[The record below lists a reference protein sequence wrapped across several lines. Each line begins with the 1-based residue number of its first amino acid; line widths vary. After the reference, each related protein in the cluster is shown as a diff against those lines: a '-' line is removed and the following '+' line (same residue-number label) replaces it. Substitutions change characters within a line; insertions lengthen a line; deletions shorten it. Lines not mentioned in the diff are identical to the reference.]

1 MDPIVLSR
9 KELYEL
15 VWQESML
22 SLSKRYNISDV
33 GLRKMCIRMEIP
45 VPPAGYWMKV
55 QFGKKVKKP
64 ALSANYKGEEAAKI
78 QLRDE
83 NNPAADHNSPSP
95 RTLKI
100 QEVERDE
107 SLSLQIPEKLLKP
120 DPLIAQTKSIL
131 SKQKP
136 DGYNYIG
143 IVSSSYEGLDI
154 RVAKTN
160 VDRAL
165 LFFDTLIK
173 ALKARG
179 HTVEIRNRKTLAI
192 VGGHDF
198 ELFLRE
204 KMRKE
209 SVQDG
214 NWTRQVFHPK
224 GILALQVDGWYGR
237 EYKDGSTRLEE
248 QLAKII
254 AGLELSAVQRTEQ
267 QLAFRKAEE
276 ERKERERLAKELEE
290 RKHKDL
296 VSFKK
301 LLMDSER
308 WHKAEN
314 LRRYIHELEAR
325 AASNQPIPPE
335 TLEWLEWAKRKAD
348 WYDPFIES
356 PDELLADVD
365 QNTLEF
371 LKKPY
376 GYGWGY

>member
-45 VPPAGYWMKV
+45 VPPAGYWTKV
-55 QFGKKVKKP
+55 QFGKKVKKT
-64 ALSANYKGEEAAKI
+64 ALSANYKGEETARL

-83 NNPAADHNSPSP
+83 NNPAADRHSPSP

-100 QEVERDE
+100 QEVERDQ

-179 HTVEIRNRKTLAI
+179 HSIEIRNRKTLAI

-214 NWTRQVFHPK
+214 TWTRQVFHPK
-224 GILALQVDGWYGR
+224 GILALQVGGWYGR
-237 EYKDGSTRLEE
+237 EYKDGSTRLQE

-254 AGLELSAVQRTEQ
+254 AGLELSAAQRTEQ
-267 QLAFRKAEE
+267 QLAFEKARI
-276 ERKERERLAKELEE
+276 ERQEKERLAKELEE
-290 RKHKDL
+290 RKQQDL
-296 VSFKK
+296 INFKK
-301 LLMDSER
+301 LLIDSDR

-314 LRRYIHELEAR
+314 LRRYIHELEVR
-325 AASNQPIPPE
+325 AEKNQSSE
-335 TLEWLEWAKRKAD
+335 TQEWLVWAKRKAD

-371 LKKPY
+371 RKKPY
-376 GYGWGY
+376 VYSWG

>member
-1 MDPIVLSR
+1 MVFSR

-15 VWQESML
+15 VWQESLL
-22 SLSKRYNISDV
+22 SLSRRFNISDV

-45 VPPAGYWMKV
+45 LPPAGHWAKI
-55 QFGKKVKKP
+55 QFGKKIKRP
-64 ALSANYKGEEAAKI
+64 ALSVHYKGEGTALL
-78 QLRDE
+78 QVRDV
-83 NNPAADHNSPSP
+83 NNPAADRNAPSP

-100 QEVERDE
+100 QEVEGDA

-143 IVSSSYEGLDI
+143 TVSSGWEALDI
-154 RVAKTN
+154 RVDKTN

-173 ALKARG
+173 ALKKRG
-179 HTVEIRNRKTLAI
+179 HTVEIRNRKTL
-192 VGGHDF
+192 VMVSGHDF

-209 SVQDG
+209 TVQDG
-214 NWTRQVFHPK
+214 TWTRQVFYPK
-224 GILALQVDGWYGR
+224 GILALQVGGWYGR
-237 EYKDGSTRLEE
+237 EYKDGNTRLEE

-254 AGLELSAVQRTEQ
+254 AGLELSAAKRTEED
-267 QLAFRKAEE
+267 LKYEKARR
-276 ERKERERLAKELEE
+276 EREERERLAKELEE
-290 RKHKDL
+290 RKQQDL
-296 VSFKK
+296 VNFKK
-301 LLMDSER
+301 LLIDSDR

-314 LRRYIHELEAR
+314 LRQYIHELEIR
-325 AASNQPIPPE
+325 AERHQSPE
-335 TLEWLEWAKRKAD
+335 TQEWLEWAKRKAD

-365 QNTLEF
+365 RNTLEF
-371 LKKPY
+371 AKKTY
-376 GYGWGY
+376 GYGWG

>member
-45 VPPAGYWMKV
+45 VPSAGYWAKV
-55 QFGKKVKKP
+55 QFGKKVKKT
-64 ALSANYKGEEAAKI
+64 ALSANYKGEVTAKL

-83 NNPAADHNSPSP
+83 NNPAADRNSPSP

-107 SLSLQIPEKLLKP
+107 SLSLQVPEKLLKP

-131 SKQKP
+131 SKKKP

-160 VDRAL
+160 VDRVL
-165 LFFDTLIK
+165 LFFDTLIR

-179 HTVEIRNRKTLAI
+179 HYVEIRNRKTLAI

-209 SVQDG
+209 TVQERT
-214 NWTRQVFHPK
+214 WTRQVFHPK
-224 GILALQVDGWYGR
+224 GILALQVGGWYGK
-237 EYKDGSTRLEE
+237 EYKDGSTCLEE

-254 AGLELSAVQRTEQ
+254 AGLELSAAQRTEQ
-267 QLAFRKAEE
+267 QLAFEKARI
-276 ERKERERLAKELEE
+276 ERQEKERLAKELEE
-290 RKHKDL
+290 RKQQDL
-296 VSFKK
+296 INFKK
-301 LLMDSER
+301 LLIDSER

-314 LRRYIHELEAR
+314 LRRYIHELEVR
-325 AASNQPIPPE
+325 AEKNQSHE
-335 TLEWLEWAKRKAD
+335 TQEWLAWAKRKAD
-348 WYDPFIES
+348 WYDPFVE
-356 PDELLADVD
+356 ADD
-365 QNTLEF
+365 EF
-371 LKKPY
+371 LNGIDKDTLAIPKRTTY
-376 GYGWGY
+376 YGW

>member
-9 KELYEL
+9 KELYAL

-55 QFGKKVKKP
+55 QFGKKVKKT
-64 ALSANYKGEEAAKI
+64 ALSVNYKGEETAKL

-83 NNPAADHNSPSP
+83 NNPTADRNSPSP

-100 QEVERDE
+100 QEVERDQ

-120 DPLIAQTKSIL
+120 DPLLAQSKSIL

-143 IVSSSYEGLDI
+143 IVSSSFEGLDI

-179 HTVEIRNRKTLAI
+179 HFIEIRNRKTLAI
-192 VGGHDF
+192 VSGHDF

-209 SVQDG
+209 TVQDG

-224 GILALQVDGWYGR
+224 GILALQVGGWYGR

-254 AGLELSAVQRTEQ
+254 ASLELSAAQRTERD
-267 QLAFRKAEE
+267 LAYEKARIEREE
-276 ERKERERLAKELEE
+276 KERLAKELEE
-290 RKHKDL
+290 RKQQDL
-296 VSFKK
+296 INFKK
-301 LLMDSER
+301 LLTDSER

-314 LRRYIHELEAR
+314 LRRYIHEMEVTAV
-325 AASNQPIPPE
+325 SNQQNPPE

-348 WYDPFIES
+348 WYDPFIET
-356 PDELLADVD
+356 PDELLVDVD
-365 QNTLEF
+365 QNSLEF
-371 LKKPY
+371 PKKPN
-376 GYGWGY
+376 GFGWGY

>member
-33 GLRKMCIRMEIP
+33 GLRKMCMRMEIP

-55 QFGKKVKKP
+55 QFGKKVKKT
-64 ALSANYKGEEAAKI
+64 ALPTNYKGEETAKL

-83 NNPAADHNSPSP
+83 NNPAADRNSPSP
-95 RTLKI
+95 RALKI

-192 VGGHDF
+192 VGSHDF

-290 RKHKDL
+290 RKQQDL
-296 VSFKK
+296 INFKK
-301 LLMDSER
+301 LLIDSDR

-314 LRRYIHELEAR
+314 LRRYIHELEVR
-325 AASNQPIPPE
+325 AEKNQSSE
-335 TLEWLEWAKRKAD
+335 TQEWLVWAKRKAD

-371 LKKPY
+371 RKKPY
-376 GYGWGY
+376 GYSWG

>member
-9 KELYEL
+9 KELYDL

-22 SLSKRYNISDV
+22 SLSKRYNISNV

-45 VPPAGYWMKV
+45 VPPSGYWTKV
-55 QFGKKVKKP
+55 QFGKKVKKT
-64 ALSANYKGEEAAKI
+64 ALPANYIGEETVKL

-83 NNPAADHNSPSP
+83 NNPAADRNSPSP

-100 QEVERDE
+100 QEEERDE

-131 SKQKP
+131 LKQKP
-136 DGYNYIG
+136 DSYNYIG
-143 IVSSSYEGLDI
+143 TVSSSWEALDI
-154 RVAKTN
+154 RVAKIN

-173 ALKARG
+173 VLKARG
-179 HTVEIRNRKTLAI
+179 HCVEIRNRKTVAI
-192 VGGHDF
+192 VSGHDF
-198 ELFLRE
+198 ELFFRE

-224 GILALQVDGWYGR
+224 GILALQVGGWYGR
-237 EYKDGSTRLEE
+237 EYKDGRSSLEE
-248 QLAKII
+248 QLSKII
-254 AGLELSAVQRTEQ
+254 AGLELSAAQRTERD
-267 QLAFRKAEE
+267 LAYEKARIEREE
-276 ERKERERLAKELEE
+276 KERLAKVLEE
-290 RKHKDL
+290 RKQQDL
-296 VSFKK
+296 ENFKK
-301 LLMDSER
+301 LLTDSER

-314 LRRYIHELEAR
+314 LRRYIHEVEVR
-325 AASNQPIPPE
+325 AKVIQPISPE
-335 TLEWLEWAKRKAD
+335 TIEWLEWAKRKAD

-356 PDELLADVD
+356 TDELLTEVD
-365 QNTLEF
+365 QNILE
-371 LKKPY
+371 LPKKNY
-376 GYGWGY
+376 SYGWGY

>member
-45 VPPAGYWMKV
+45 VPPAGYWTKV
-55 QFGKKVKKP
+55 QFGKKVKKT
-64 ALSANYKGEEAAKI
+64 ALSANYKGEETAKLR
-78 QLRDE
+78 LRDE
-83 NNPAADHNSPSP
+83 NNPAADRNSPSL

-100 QEVERDE
+100 QEVERDG

-120 DPLIAQTKSIL
+120 DPLIAQTKIIL

-143 IVSSSYEGLDI
+143 IVSSSYDGLDI

-173 ALKARG
+173 AFKARG
-179 HTVEIRNRKTLAI
+179 HTVEIRNRKTLVI
-192 VGGHDF
+192 VSGHDF

-209 SVQDG
+209 TVQERT
-214 NWTRQVFHPK
+214 WTRQIFHPK
-224 GILALQVDGWYGR
+224 GILALQVGGWYGR
-237 EYKDGSTRLEE
+237 EYKDGSIRLEE

-254 AGLELSAVQRTEQ
+254 AGLELSAAQRTERD
-267 QLAFRKAEE
+267 LAYEKARI
-276 ERKERERLAKELEE
+276 ERAERERLAKELQE
-290 RKHKDL
+290 RKQQDL
-296 VSFKK
+296 INFKK
-301 LLMDSER
+301 LLIDSDR

-314 LRRYIHELEAR
+314 LRRYIHELEVR
-325 AASNQPIPPE
+325 AEKNRSPE
-335 TLEWLEWAKRKAD
+335 TQEWLAWAKRKAD

-371 LKKPY
+371 PKKPY
-376 GYGWGY
+376 GYVWGY

>member
-1 MDPIVLSR
+1 MNPIVLSR

-45 VPPAGYWMKV
+45 VPPAGYWAKI
-55 QFGKKVKKP
+55 QFGKKVKKT
-64 ALSANYKGEEAAKI
+64 ALSANYSGEETARL

-83 NNPAADHNSPSP
+83 NNPAADRNSPSP

-179 HTVEIRNRKTLAI
+179 HSVEIRNRKTLAI

-209 SVQDG
+209 TVQERT
-214 NWTRQVFHPK
+214 WTRQVFHPK
-224 GILALQVDGWYGR
+224 GILALQVGGWYGR

-254 AGLELSAVQRTEQ
+254 AGLELYAAQRTEQ

-276 ERKERERLAKELEE
+276 ERKERERLAKELAE
-290 RKHKDL
+290 RKQQEL
-296 VSFKK
+296 INFKK
-301 LLMDSER
+301 LLIDSDR
-308 WHKAEN
+308 WHRAEN
-314 LRRYIHELEAR
+314 LRRYIHELEVR
-325 AASNQPIPPE
+325 AEKTQSPE
-335 TLEWLEWAKRKAD
+335 TQEWLAWAKSKAD

-356 PDELLADVD
+356 TDELLTDVD
-365 QNTLEF
+365 QNILE
-371 LKKPY
+371 LPKKNNS
-376 GYGWGY
+376 YGWGY

>member
-1 MDPIVLSR
+1 MEQMVFSR

-15 VWQESML
+15 VWQESLL
-22 SLSKRYNISDV
+22 SLSRRFNISDV

-45 VPPAGYWMKV
+45 LPPAGHWAKI
-55 QFGKKVKKP
+55 QFGKKIKRP
-64 ALSANYKGEEAAKI
+64 ALSVHYKGEGTALL
-78 QLRDE
+78 QVRDV
-83 NNPAADHNSPSP
+83 NNPAADRNAPSP

-100 QEVERDE
+100 QEVEGDA

-143 IVSSSYEGLDI
+143 TVSSGWEALDI
-154 RVAKTN
+154 RVDKTN

-173 ALKARG
+173 ALKKRG
-179 HTVEIRNRKTLAI
+179 HTVEIRNRKTL
-192 VGGHDF
+192 VMVSGHDF

-209 SVQDG
+209 TVQDG
-214 NWTRQVFHPK
+214 TWTRQVFYPK
-224 GILALQVDGWYGR
+224 GILALQVGGWYGR
-237 EYKDGSTRLEE
+237 EYKDGNTRLEE

-254 AGLELSAVQRTEQ
+254 AGLELSAAKRTEED
-267 QLAFRKAEE
+267 LKYEKARR
-276 ERKERERLAKELEE
+276 EREERERLAKELEE
-290 RKHKDL
+290 RKQQDL
-296 VSFKK
+296 VNFKK
-301 LLMDSER
+301 LLIDSDR

-314 LRRYIHELEAR
+314 LRQYIHELEAR
-325 AASNQPIPPE
+325 AERHQSPE
-335 TLEWLEWAKRKAD
+335 TQEWLEWAKRKAD

-365 QNTLEF
+365 RNTLEF
-371 LKKPY
+371 AKKTY
-376 GYGWGY
+376 GYGWG